1 MKSPLAIAFML
12 FCMAAPVTDNAAQEA
27 GIDEILTRAE
37 TQRVTMNYACS
48 ISELSPVRIR
58 GRLVVQGDC
67 YYAEGYGMR
76 IYCNGGTRWTV
87 DPDNREVYVEDA
99 GGIAEVLLYR
109 DSVTNLKLSD
119 IEYSEPSDPA
129 VFRFDVSALDSTW
142 VITDLRGL

>member
-1 MKSPLAIAFML
+1 MKIRHIIPALSGLLLCVSA
-12 FCMAAPVTDNAAQEA
+12 VAQTPD
-27 GIDEILTRAE
+27 IDEILEKSRTE
-37 TQRVTMNYACS
+37 RVTMNYVCS

-58 GRLVVQGDC
+58 GKLIVQGDC
-67 YYAEGYGMR
+67 YFAEGYGMR
-76 IYCNGGTRWTV
+76 IYCNGSTRWTV
-87 DPDNREVYVEDA
+87 DTDNKEVYIENA